1 VIVFIFGVSAV
12 ATPPDVVSQLALAI
26 PLLILFEGSLILM
39 RISDKRAA
47 KEKAAEEARE
57 AAEKAAA
64 AAAAAVPVMPDGA
77 E

>member
-1 VIVFIFGVSAV
+1 
-12 ATPPDVVSQLALAI
+12 VVSQLALAI
-26 PLLILFEGSLILM
+26 PLIILFEGSLIFM